1 MSPGYDAAT
10 CRAFAEGLG
19 DAVLERAARLFALL
33 AEQGEAES
41 GEVAL
46 VLDLARPQL
55 IAGAVNTRL
64 KVRAGELGLPLPF
77 LGGCSHTAVGRP
89 RRTVWR
95 DRGDGTSARLLAAL
109 AAERQR
115 RFSAQN
121 DAYGFALYRSTSA

>member
-1 MSPGYDAAT
+1 VTAPAYDAVT

-19 DAVLERAARLFALL
+19 DAVLERAVRLFALL

-77 LGGCSHTAVGRP
+77 DGGCSHTAVGRP
-89 RRTVWR
+89 RRTVWADR
-95 DRGDGTSARLLAAL
+95 DGIAARMHAAL
-109 AAERQR
+109 RAEQARRRAA
-115 RFSAQN
+115 A
-121 DAYGFALYRSTSA
+121 AAAAAA

>member
-1 MSPGYDAAT
+1 MTYDDDA
-10 CRAFAEGLG
+10 CRAFAAGLG
-19 DAVLERAARLFALL
+19 DAVLARAETLFGLL
-33 AEQGEAES
+33 AAHGDVES
-41 GEVAL
+41 PELAL
-46 VLDLARPQL
+46 ALGLARPQL

-121 DAYGFALYRSTSA
+121 DACGFSLYRSTSA